1 MVSELLCSKKQDG
14 DTPKLDTDMTRHAI
28 PPTSV
33 TPAPFESVR
42 RDRCGSSALE
52 AFLTSGAVRFEHKQ
66 TKINKSA
73 GAQPL
78 NIQHMDSPSTPKLA
92 HQFIQF
98 TYPGTKYASV
108 NQFRDE
114 SRARVGGALAAAVVV
129 FGWWV
134 LQNKMKALL

>member
-1 MVSELLCSKKQDG
+1 MA
-14 DTPKLDTDMTRHAI
+14 RHAI

-33 TPAPFESVR
+33 TPAPFESFR
-42 RDRCGSSALE
+42 RDLCVSSALE
-52 AFLTSGAVRFEHKQ
+52 AFLTPGAVRYELKQ

-78 NIQHMDSPSTPKLA
+78 AMQHMDSPSTPKLP

-98 TYPGTKYASV
+98 TYPGIKYASV
-108 NQFRDE
+108 NQFRDG
-114 SRARVGGALAAAVVV
+114 SLVCRARVGGALAAAVVV

-134 LQNKMKALL
+134 LQNKMKANSYSLPTPVLSMPV

>member
-1 MVSELLCSKKQDG
+1 MVSDLLCSKKQDG
-14 DTPKLDTDMTRHAI
+14 GTSNLETDMTRHAI

-52 AFLTSGAVRFEHKQ
+52 AFLTPGAVRYERKQ

-78 NIQHMDSPSTPKLA
+78 NKNPTDSPSTPKLH

-98 TYPGTKYASV
+98 AYPGTKYANV

-114 SRARVGGALAAAVVV
+114 S
-129 FGWWV
+129 
-134 LQNKMKALL
+134 LLCRTPAHL